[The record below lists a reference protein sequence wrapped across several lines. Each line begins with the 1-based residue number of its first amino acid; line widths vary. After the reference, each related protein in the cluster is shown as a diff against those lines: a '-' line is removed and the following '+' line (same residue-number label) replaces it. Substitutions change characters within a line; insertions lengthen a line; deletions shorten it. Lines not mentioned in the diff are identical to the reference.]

1 MLTILGS
8 TGTIGKNTL
17 SVIKMLGKTNSI
29 FALTAKNNYKLLFN
43 QIKQYKPLFAVL
55 FNESDADILKKLCS
69 KCNLKTKI
77 LSGKDNYSFV
87 AKHPKCKCVVSAI
100 VGAAALEPTFSAVV
114 AGKRILLA
122 NKESIIMSGNLLIKQ
137 AKKSGAILIPV
148 DSEHNAILQI
158 ISSLGFDLNNKE
170 KSYHMKTVKEVTLTA
185 SGGPFLN
192 YTDKQLLSVTPK
204 QAIKHPTWKMG
215 KKISVDSATMMNK
228 GLEVIEA
235 SILFGLKPNQVS
247 ILIHPQSIVHAL
259 VAFKDGSIISH
270 MSSHDMRIAIS
281 YALSWPHRYELNMNL
296 IKQPNLRNLT
306 FTKIKK
312 NQFKCLDLC
321 IKALNMGQNAPTIL
335 NAANEVAV
343 EKFLENKIKFVDIP
357 VIIDKALTGIPVT
370 KNSTLK
376 SILASDK
383 LTREYVIK
391 YIDKKWK

>member
-8 TGTIGKNTL
+8 TGTIGRNTL
-17 SVIKMLGKTNSI
+17 SVIDMLGKTNSI
-29 FALTAKNNYKLLFN
+29 FALTAEKNYKLLFT
-43 QIKQYKPLFAVL
+43 QIKKYKPLFAVIL
-55 FNESDADILKKLCS
+55 NEVDADILNNLCKKD
-69 KCNLKTKI
+69 KLKTKI
-77 LSGKDNYSFV
+77 LFGKDNYSFV
-87 AKHPKCKCVVSAI
+87 AKHSKCKSVLSAI
-100 VGAAALEPTFSAVV
+100 VGAAALEPTFAAVL

-122 NKESIIMSGNLLIKQ
+122 NKESIIMSGNLLVKQ

-158 ISSLGFDLNNKE
+158 ITSLGFDFNNKK
-170 KSYHMKTVKEVTLTA
+170 KSNYIKNIQEITLTA

-192 YTDKQLLSVTPK
+192 YSKKQLLRVTPK
-204 QAIKHPTWKMG
+204 QAVKHPTWKMG

-235 SILFGLKPNQVS
+235 SILFGLKPNQVN
-247 ILIHPQSIVHAL
+247 ILIHPQSIVHAMI
-259 VAFKDGSIISH
+259 AFKDGSVISH

-281 YALSWPHRYELNMNL
+281 YALSWPDRYKLNMNI
-296 IKQPNLRNLT
+296 IKQPNLKNLT
-306 FTKIKK
+306 FSRIKK

-321 IKALNMGQNAPTIL
+321 IKALNIGQNAPTIL

-343 EKFLENKIKFVDIP
+343 EKFLENKIKFLDIP
-357 VIIDKALTGIPVT
+357 VIIDKALRSIPVT